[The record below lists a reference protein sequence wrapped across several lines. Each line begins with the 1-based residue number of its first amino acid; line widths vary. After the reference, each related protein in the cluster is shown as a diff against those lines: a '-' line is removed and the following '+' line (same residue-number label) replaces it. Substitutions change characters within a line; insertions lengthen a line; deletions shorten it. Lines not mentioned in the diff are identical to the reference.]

1 MRNLLRVMRKS
12 RPIDSLLTPI
22 KQEILSATYG
32 QPEKWWYLSELAANA
47 GTSPSSL
54 QRELSTFA
62 ANGLLQRR
70 RDGGRIYFKAAT
82 DSPLFAPL
90 KELLDRALG
99 PVGAVRE
106 AISPLIDRIEAAF
119 IYGSVAK
126 GEEHVNSDVDI
137 LFIGDIGLAGLAKL
151 LKPLERKFARE
162 FNAKCYSPAEFVSK
176 FRKRNHFVSTVIRE
190 PKIFLTGNED
200 DIGRLVGEPLDQ

>member
-1 MRNLLRVMRKS
+1 VRNLLRVMRKT

-47 GTSPSSL
+47 ATSPSSL

-62 ANGLLQRR
+62 ANGLLLRR

-82 DSPLFAPL
+82 DSPLFSPL
-90 KELLDRALG
+90 KELLERSLG
-99 PVGAVRE
+99 PAGAVRE
-106 AISPLIDRIEAAF
+106 AIAPLIARVEAAF

-126 GEEHVNSDVDI
+126 GEEHARSDVDI
-137 LFIGDIGLAGLAKL
+137 LFIGALGLAELVKV
-151 LKPLERKFARE
+151 LKPLERKFGRE
-162 FNAKCYSPAEFVSK
+162 FNAKCYSTREFVSK
-176 FRKRNHFVSTVIRE
+176 FRKGNHFVSTVIRE
-190 PKIFLTGNED
+190 PKIFLAGNED
-200 DIGRLVGEPLDQ
+200 DLRRLVGEPLDK

>member
-1 MRNLLRVMRKS
+1 MRNLLRVMRKTH
-12 RPIDSLLTPI
+12 PIDSLLTPI

-90 KELLDRALG
+90 KELLERALG
-99 PVGAVRE
+99 PVGAIRE
-106 AISPLIDRIEAAF
+106 AIAPLFDRIDAAF

-126 GEEHVNSDVDI
+126 GEERVSSDVDV
-137 LFIGDIGLAGLAKL
+137 LFIGDVGLAELAKI

-162 FNAKCYSPAEFVSK
+162 FNAKCYSPAEFISK
-176 FRKRNHFVSTVIRE
+176 FKKGNHFVGTVVRE
-190 PKIFLTGNED
+190 PKIFLIGSED
-200 DIGRLVGEPLDQ
+200 DIGRLVGEPLDK

>member
-1 MRNLLRVMRKS
+1 MRNLLRVMRKA

-47 GTSPSSL
+47 RTSPSSL
-54 QRELSTFA
+54 QRELSAFA
-62 ANGLLQRR
+62 ANGLLERR

-90 KELLDRALG
+90 KELLERSLG
-99 PVGAVRE
+99 PTGAIRE
-106 AISPLIDRIEAAF
+106 AIARLTDRIEAAF

-126 GEEHVNSDVDI
+126 GEERVDSDMDI
-137 LFIGDIGLAGLAKL
+137 LFIGEVGLAELAKT
-151 LKPLERKFARE
+151 LKSLERKFGRE
-162 FNAKCYSPAEFVSK
+162 FNAKCYSPFEFVSK
-176 FRKRNHFVSTVIRE
+176 FRKRNHFIRTVMRE
-190 PKIFLTGNED
+190 PKIFLVGDED
-200 DIGRLVGEPLDQ
+200 DIGRLVGEPLDK